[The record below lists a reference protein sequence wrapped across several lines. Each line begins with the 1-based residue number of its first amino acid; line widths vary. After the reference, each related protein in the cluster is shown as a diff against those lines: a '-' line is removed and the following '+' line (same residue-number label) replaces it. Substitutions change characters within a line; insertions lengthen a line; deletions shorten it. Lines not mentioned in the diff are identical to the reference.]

1 MKHLAQGW
9 PRSLLCGR
17 VLDVN
22 SPQGSGFVLTPQRPD
37 PSLVQ
42 GVLSKGAGALPGQLS
57 PRFHL

>member
-9 PRSLLCGR
+9 PRSLLYGR

-42 GVLSKGAGALPGQLS
+42 GVLSNGAGAPSGQLS
-57 PRFHL
+57 PYLHL